1 MPCRLRYMTPNH
13 MVKINIGRLS
23 ISARLEREDEARMD
37 TLARMLLRGMPSS
50 VHIDRETGKVT
61 YTVTKPAES
70 HDRLGTR
77 GETE

>member
-1 MPCRLRYMTPNH
+1 

-50 VHIDRETGKVT
+50 VYIDRETGKVT
-61 YTVTKPAES
+61 YTVTKLEES
-70 HDRLGTR
+70 HDRFGTR
-77 GETE
+77 GEAE